1 MTENIFDNEQVTANS
16 KQLEILKEHFPN
28 CFDKSGNFQ
37 LDKFKEIIEQKD
49 LNISQEGYSLNWLGK
64 SYARLLANEN
74 PRTLLK
80 PDNEHNDKPEN
91 KESQNLLIKG
101 DNIEVLKHLKYAYT
115 GAIKMIYIDPPY
127 NTGSDG
133 FVYQDDRKFTP
144 TELAELANVTIEE
157 AKRILSFTEKGSNSH
172 SAWLTFMYPRLYV
185 ARQLLKEDG
194 VICISIDENEQAQL
208 KILCDEVFGEEC
220 YVGDFFWQKKT
231 GASDAKDMA
240 IITEYAIFYKKE
252 SSVTAFNLNSNSYD
266 LNRYKLKDEFLE
278 ERGPYY
284 LDNLDRGGLQYS
296 DSLNYFILCPDGE
309 KTYPN
314 GRSEFIND
322 GWIWKWSKEKVK
334 WGVENGF
341 IEFRK
346 STTKESGWAVCY
358 KNYLNVD
365 NKNQPINRGAP
376 YKNLIQGVLNSDGNS
391 DVKELFNGQVV
402 FSYPKPV
409 EFIKTILQTAIKDNE
424 YVLDFFAGSGTTA
437 HAVIELQLKTK
448 TNYRFILVQLNELL
462 DKSNSKHT
470 IAIEYCK
477 ENVVEPTVFSIT
489 KARLEKVISK
499 IKAKAPNY
507 KGDLGFKIFETK
519 PLPERYNDEI
529 ERLEKSTELF
539 HAKDIAKDDL
549 DAILT
554 TWGLFD
560 NIKLTDKFASIDL
573 NGYEGYFAKETLYLM
588 HPEFGMTQTKA
599 LIRKMEDDSSF
610 VVEKIV
616 LFAHN
621 FDSKQQREL
630 EEAMVSF
637 RNKKSVDINVI
648 KRY

>member
-28 CFDKSGNFQ
+28 CFDKSGSFQ
-37 LDKFKEIIEQKD
+37 LDKFKEIIEQED

-194 VICISIDENEQAQL
+194 VIFISIDDNEQAQL
-208 KILCDEVFGEEC
+208 KLLCDEVFGEENFVGGLSILNNPKGRSQDKYIALCHEYLYC
-220 YVGDFFWQKKT
+220 YSKSMLDKGAVSIKKT
-231 GASDAKDMA
+231 SAEIKKDYPLSDENGAFREIELRNTHREFGKHNRPNLFYPFYVDPHGNLSLINSLNSVAIYPIWDDGFEGCWTWGKDKA
-240 IITEYAIFYKKE
+240 DEETNLISARKVKGVWKIYRKSYSVQDNELVKKQVKSIWAENRFHTVKGQAIF
-252 SSVTAFNLNSNSYD
+252 ND
-266 LNRYKLKDEFLE
+266 LF
-278 ERGPYY
+278 
-284 LDNLDRGGLQYS
+284 Q
-296 DSLNYFILCPDGE
+296 
-309 KTYPN
+309 T
-314 GRSEFIND
+314 
-322 GWIWKWSKEKVK
+322 KEKIFQSPK
-334 WGVENGF
+334 SIDLIKEA
-341 IEFRK
+341 IEMSSAF
-346 STTKESGWAVCY
+346 EE
-358 KNYLNVD
+358 D
-365 NKNQPINRGAP
+365 I
-376 YKNLIQGVLNSDGNS
+376 I
-391 DVKELFNGQVV
+391 
-402 FSYPKPV
+402 
-409 EFIKTILQTAIKDNE
+409 
-424 YVLDFFAGSGTTA
+424 LDFFAGSGTTA
-437 HAVIELQLKTK
+437 HATIELNTK
-448 TNYRFILVQLNELL
+448 DGGSRQYILVQLPEETE
-462 DKSNSKHT
+462 KNSEAYKAGYNT
-470 IAIEYCK
+470 I
-477 ENVVEPTVFSIT
+477 FDIT
-489 KARLEKVISK
+489 KARIEKVIDK
-499 IKAKAPNY
+499 IKTENPNY

-549 DAILT
+549 DSILT

-560 NIKLTDKFASIDL
+560 NIKLTDKFTSIDL

-588 HPEFGMTQTKA
+588 YSEFGMTQTKA

>member
-28 CFDKSGNFQ
+28 CFDKSGSFQ
-37 LDKFKEIIEQKD
+37 LDKFKEIIEQED

-194 VICISIDENEQAQL
+194 VIFISIDDNEQAQL
-208 KILCDEVFGEEC
+208 KLLCDDVFGEEAFIC
-220 YVGDFFWQKKT
+220 TFPWKKRTAKSDVPFGISQDYEWILAYANSCFIGGLEFERKYFKSDDYPRDRWRLSDLTNQRSADERKNSAFDMINPKT
-231 GASDAKDMA
+231 GERYPFNPNRVWA
-240 IITEYAIFYKKE
+240 
-252 SSVTAFNLNSNSYD
+252 VTNDTFEDYYSKGKIVFPGDY
-266 LNRYKLKDEFLE
+266 EFLKISIPAFRVFE
-278 ERGPYY
+278 SEDQLKALKRHGSKTPIKTVSSS
-284 LDNLDRGGLQYS
+284 LDKCVGM
-296 DSLNYFILCPDGE
+296 
-309 KTYPN
+309 
-314 GRSEFIND
+314 SE
-322 GWIWKWSKEKVK
+322 
-334 WGVENGF
+334 
-341 IEFRK
+341 
-346 STTKESGWAVCY
+346 
-358 KNYLNVD
+358 
-365 NKNQPINRGAP
+365 
-376 YKNLIQGVLNSDGNS
+376 DGNK
-391 DVKELFNGQVV
+391 DIINIFNHKI
-402 FSYPKPV
+402 FTYPKPISL
-409 EFIKTILQTAIKDNE
+409 IKHLLLMINSKDAII
-424 YVLDFFAGSGTTA
+424 LDFFSGSGTTA
-437 HAVIELQLKTK
+437 HATMDINVQDHGVRQ
-448 TNYRFILVQLNELL
+448 YILVQLPEATEA
-462 DKSNSKHT
+462 KSEAYKAGYNT
-470 IAIEYCK
+470 I
-477 ENVVEPTVFSIT
+477 FDIT
-489 KARLEKVISK
+489 KARIEKVIDK
-499 IKAKAPNY
+499 IKTENPNY

-539 HAKDIAKDDL
+539 YAKDIVKDDL

-560 NIKLTDKFASIDL
+560 NIKLTDNFIPINLD
-573 NGYEGYFAKETLYLM
+573 GYEAYFAKETLYLM
-588 HPEFGMTQTKA
+588 YPEFGMAQTKA